1 MNHSFPNIS
10 VVIPV
15 KNEAGKIREC
25 IEGILSQSIPV
36 MEIIVVDSG
45 STDGTIEILQDYDIV
60 KLVQIPSDQ
69 FNHGETRNLV

>member
-36 MEIIVVDSG
+36 LEIIVVDSG
-45 STDGTIEILQDYDIV
+45 STDGTIEILQD
-60 KLVQIPSDQ
+60 
-69 FNHGETRNLV
+69 